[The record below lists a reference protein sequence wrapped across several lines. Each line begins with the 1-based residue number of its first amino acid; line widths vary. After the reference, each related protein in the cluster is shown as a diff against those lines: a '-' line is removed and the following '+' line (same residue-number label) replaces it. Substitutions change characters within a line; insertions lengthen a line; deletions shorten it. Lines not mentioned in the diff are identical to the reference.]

1 MVKDA
6 EGYDEPSIYFT
17 IKRAEKAEEELKYY
31 KQALT
36 KAVSLPKGVLPD
48 SEQYYTQYINGQVQV
63 VKK

>member
-6 EGYDEPSIYFT
+6 EGYDEPSTYYI
-17 IKRAEKAEEELKYY
+17 IKRANEAEEALKYY